1 MRLVAKDKVA
11 IARVG
16 LVGKVREIDVFIPYP
31 IACVNKEGLCTSSWV
46 SVSCAEAADASL
58 DISIN

>member
-11 IARVG
+11 VAGVWIVREI
-16 LVGKVREIDVFIPYP
+16 REIDVLIPYP
-31 IACVNKEGLCTSSWV
+31 IARVYKEGLGASSWV
-46 SVSCAEAADASL
+46 SVSCADAADASL

>member
-11 IARVG
+11 VAGVG
-16 LVGKVREIDVFIPYP
+16 LLGKVREIDVLIPYP
-31 IACVNKEGLCTSSWV
+31 IARVYKEELGASSWV